1 MISGSGTGRGKAVKG
16 AGRADEVMSGNEQT
30 QEAVARLL
38 DEMGNGNALAVDQLF
53 SIFYDELKELA
64 GRHRRR
70 WRGNHTFNTTV
81 LVHEAY
87 LKLVDQTRINVE
99 NQAHFRALGA
109 RAMRQILLNYARDQQ
124 AHKRGGSQKALP
136 LDEVRTQPDPAQRSA
151 QDSDNLIALD
161 EALQRLEQV
170 NSRQARVVECRF
182 FGGLTVEETATAI
195 GASTRTVKRDW
206 ALAQAWLHREM
217 VAGQ

>member
-1 MISGSGTGRGKAVKG
+1 MQRGQATGRANKL
-16 AGRADEVMSGNEQT
+16 MSVSDQT
-30 QEAVARLL
+30 QEIVARLL
-38 DEMGNGNALAVDQLF
+38 EEMGSGDAQAVDQLF
-53 SIFYDELKELA
+53 AILYDELKKLA

-70 WRGNHTFNTTV
+70 WRGNHTLNTTV

-87 LKLVDQTRINVE
+87 LKLVGQTRIEVD

-109 RAMRQILLNYARDQQ
+109 RAMRQILCNYARDQQ
-124 AHKRGGSQKALP
+124 AGKRGGPHQPLP
-136 LDEVRTQPDPAQRSA
+136 LEKLWTLPDPAQFSA
-151 QDSDNLIALD
+151 AQSDNLVALD

-170 NSRQARVVECRF
+170 NPRQARVVECRF

-206 ALAQAWLHREM
+206 AMAQAWLHRELEPDR
-217 VAGQ
+217 